1 MRKALV
7 TGGSRGIGAACCRA
21 LARDGWQVFVNY
33 NESKD
38 KALSLAAEIGGT
50 AVWADVSREDAVL
63 AMFDTVGDVELLVNN
78 AGIAHAEQVQDLTL
92 DIWRELYG
100 VNIDGAFYCTRAA
113 VPGMIRAKRGCII
126 NMASVCGVYGSSCEA
141 AYASTKGAMISMTLS
156 LYKELGPSG
165 IRVNAVAPG
174 VIVTDMLTDAFTDE
188 EIAAMAEE
196 APLGRN
202 GTPED
207 VAELVAFLA
216 SDRASFITGQAL
228 AVDGGNTASLN
239 LPGMKF

>member
-1 MRKALV
+1 MLSSSGVRKALV
-7 TGGSRGIGAACCRA
+7 TGGSRGIGAACCRS
-21 LARDGWQVFVNY
+21 LARDGWRVFVNY

-38 KALSLAAEIGGT
+38 KALALAGEIGGT
-50 AVWADVSREDAVL
+50 AVWADVSKEDAVL

-92 DIWRELYG
+92 DVWRELYG

-126 NMASVCGVYGSSCEA
+126 NVASVCGVYGSSCEA

-216 SDRASFITGQAL
+216 SDRASFITGQIIGC
-228 AVDGGNTASLN
+228 DGG
-239 LPGMKF
+239 FRV

>member
-1 MRKALV
+1 MLSSSGVRKALV

-38 KALSLAAEIGGT
+38 KALSLAGEIGGT

-92 DIWRELYG
+92 DVWRELYG

-126 NMASVCGVYGSSCEA
+126 NVASVCGVYGSSCEA

-216 SDRASFITGQAL
+216 SDRASFITGQIIGC
-228 AVDGGNTASLN
+228 DGG
-239 LPGMKF
+239 FRV

>member
-50 AVWADVSREDAVL
+50 AVWADVSKEDAVL

-92 DIWRELYG
+92 DVWRELYG

-126 NMASVCGVYGSSCEA
+126 NVASVCGVYGSSC
-141 AYASTKGAMISMTLS
+141 S

-216 SDRASFITGQAL
+216 SDRASFITGQIIGC
-228 AVDGGNTASLN
+228 DGG
-239 LPGMKF
+239 FRV

>member
-1 MRKALV
+1 MLSSSGVRKALV

-33 NESKD
+33 NKSKD
-38 KALSLAAEIGGT
+38 KALALAEEIGGT
-50 AVWADVSREDAVL
+50 AVWADVSKEDAVL
-63 AMFDTVGDVELLVNN
+63 ALFDTIGDVELLVNN

-126 NMASVCGVYGSSCEA
+126 NIGSVCGVYGSSCEA
-141 AYASTKGAMISMTLS
+141 AYSSTKGALHSMTLS
-156 LYKELGPSG
+156 LFKELAPSG

-174 VIVTDMLTDAFTDE
+174 VIVTDMLTDYFSGE
-188 EIAAMAEE
+188 EISAMAGET
-196 APLGRN
+196 PLGRN

-216 SDRASFITGQAL
+216 SDRAGFITGQIIGC
-228 AVDGGNTASLN
+228 DGG
-239 LPGMKF
+239 FRV

>member
-1 MRKALV
+1 MLSSSGVRKALV

-92 DIWRELYG
+92 DVWRELYG

-126 NMASVCGVYGSSCEA
+126 NVASVCGVYGSSCEA

-156 LYKELGPSG
+156 LFKELGPSG

-216 SDRASFITGQAL
+216 SDRASFITGQIIGC
-228 AVDGGNTASLN
+228 DGG
-239 LPGMKF
+239 FRV

>member
-1 MRKALV
+1 MLSSSGVRKALV

-50 AVWADVSREDAVL
+50 AVWADVSKEDAVL

-92 DIWRELYG
+92 DVWRELYG

-126 NMASVCGVYGSSCEA
+126 NVASVCGVYGSSCEA

-216 SDRASFITGQAL
+216 SDRASFITGQIIGC
-228 AVDGGNTASLN
+228 DGG
-239 LPGMKF
+239 FRV

>member
-1 MRKALV
+1 MLSSSGVRKALV

-38 KALSLAAEIGGT
+38 KALALAGEIGGT
-50 AVWADVSREDAVL
+50 AVWADVSSEDAVL

-92 DIWRELYG
+92 DVWRELYG

-126 NMASVCGVYGSSCEA
+126 NVASVCGVYGSSCEA

-216 SDRASFITGQAL
+216 SDRASFITGQIIGC
-228 AVDGGNTASLN
+228 DGGFSL
-239 LPGMKF
+239 

>member
-38 KALSLAAEIGGT
+38 KALSLAAEIGGM

-92 DIWRELYG
+92 DVWRELYG

-126 NMASVCGVYGSSCEA
+126 NVASVCGVYGSSCEA

-216 SDRASFITGQAL
+216 SDRASFITGQIIGC
-228 AVDGGNTASLN
+228 DGG
-239 LPGMKF
+239 FRV

>member
-38 KALSLAAEIGGT
+38 KALTLAGEIGGT

-92 DIWRELYG
+92 DVWRELYG

-126 NMASVCGVYGSSCEA
+126 NVASVCGVYGSSCEA

-216 SDRASFITGQAL
+216 SDRASFITGQIIGC
-228 AVDGGNTASLN
+228 DGG
-239 LPGMKF
+239 FRV

>member
-126 NMASVCGVYGSSCEA
+126 NVASVCGVYGSSCEA

-216 SDRASFITGQAL
+216 SDRASFITGQIIGC
-228 AVDGGNTASLN
+228 DGG
-239 LPGMKF
+239 FRV

>member
-38 KALSLAAEIGGT
+38 KALSLAAEIGGM
-50 AVWADVSREDAVL
+50 AVWADVSKEDAVL

-92 DIWRELYG
+92 DVWRELYG

-126 NMASVCGVYGSSCEA
+126 NVASVCGVYGSSCEA

-216 SDRASFITGQAL
+216 SDRASFITGQIIGC
-228 AVDGGNTASLN
+228 DGG
-239 LPGMKF
+239 FRV

>member
-38 KALSLAAEIGGT
+38 KALSLAGEIGGT
-50 AVWADVSREDAVL
+50 AVWADVSKEDAVL

-92 DIWRELYG
+92 DVWRELYG

-126 NMASVCGVYGSSCEA
+126 NVASVCGVYGSSCEA

-216 SDRASFITGQAL
+216 SDRASFITGQIIGC
-228 AVDGGNTASLN
+228 DGG
-239 LPGMKF
+239 FRV

>member
-1 MRKALV
+1 MLSSSGVRKALV

-38 KALSLAAEIGGT
+38 KALTLAGEIGGT

-126 NMASVCGVYGSSCEA
+126 NVASVCGVYGSSCEA

-216 SDRASFITGQAL
+216 SDRASFITGQIIGC
-228 AVDGGNTASLN
+228 DGG
-239 LPGMKF
+239 FRV

>member
-1 MRKALV
+1 MLSSSGVRKALV

-38 KALSLAAEIGGT
+38 KALSLAGEIGGT
-50 AVWADVSREDAVL
+50 AVWADVSKEDAVL

-92 DIWRELYG
+92 DVWRELYG

-126 NMASVCGVYGSSCEA
+126 NVASVCGVYGSSCEA

-216 SDRASFITGQAL
+216 SDRASFITGQIIGC
-228 AVDGGNTASLN
+228 DGGFAL
-239 LPGMKF
+239 

>member
-1 MRKALV
+1 MRAEGRVRKALV
-7 TGGSRGIGAACCRA
+7 TGGSRGIGAAACRA

-33 NESKD
+33 NKSKE
-38 KALSLAAEIGGT
+38 KALALAAEIGGT
-50 AVWADVSREDAVL
+50 ALWADVSREDAVL
-63 AMFDTVGDVELLVNN
+63 KMFEAAGDVELLVNN

-92 DIWRELYG
+92 DVWRELYG

-126 NMASVCGVYGSSCEA
+126 NVASVCGVYGSSCEA

-216 SDRASFITGQAL
+216 SDRASFITGQIIGC
-228 AVDGGNTASLN
+228 DGG
-239 LPGMKF
+239 FRV

>member
-1 MRKALV
+1 
-7 TGGSRGIGAACCRA
+7 
-21 LARDGWQVFVNY
+21 
-33 NESKD
+33 
-38 KALSLAAEIGGT
+38 
-50 AVWADVSREDAVL
+50 
-63 AMFDTVGDVELLVNN
+63 MFDTVGDVELLVNN

-92 DIWRELYG
+92 DVWRELYG

-126 NMASVCGVYGSSCEA
+126 NVASVCGVYGSSCEA

-216 SDRASFITGQAL
+216 SDRASFITGQIIGC
-228 AVDGGNTASLN
+228 DGG
-239 LPGMKF
+239 FRV

>member
-1 MRKALV
+1 MLSSSGVRKALV

-38 KALSLAAEIGGT
+38 KALSLAGEIGGT
-50 AVWADVSREDAVL
+50 AVWADVSKEDAVL

-126 NMASVCGVYGSSCEA
+126 NVASVCGVYGSSCEA

-156 LYKELGPSG
+156 LYKELGPSS

-216 SDRASFITGQAL
+216 SDRASFITGQIIGC
-228 AVDGGNTASLN
+228 DGG
-239 LPGMKF
+239 FRV

>member
-1 MRKALV
+1 MLSSSGVRKALV
-7 TGGSRGIGAACCRA
+7 TGGSRGIGAACCRT

-38 KALSLAAEIGGT
+38 KALALAGEIGGT
-50 AVWADVSREDAVL
+50 AVWADVSKEDAVL

-92 DIWRELYG
+92 DVWRELYG

-126 NMASVCGVYGSSCEA
+126 NVASVCGVYGSSCEA

-216 SDRASFITGQAL
+216 SDRASFITGQIIGC
-228 AVDGGNTASLN
+228 DGG
-239 LPGMKF
+239 FRV